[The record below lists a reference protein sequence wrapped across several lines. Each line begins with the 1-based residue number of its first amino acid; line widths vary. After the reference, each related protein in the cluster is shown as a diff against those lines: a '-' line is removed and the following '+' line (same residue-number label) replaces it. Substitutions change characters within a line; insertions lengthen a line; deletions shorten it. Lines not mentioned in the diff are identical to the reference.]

1 MEEGAGD
8 SVVYERAG
16 SIAIVRL
23 NRPEVRNALSF
34 GLISRLA
41 EILHEL
47 DADDSVGASV
57 LTGGERFFSA
67 GADIREMAGR
77 TMVSFEK
84 ADDFSVWDA
93 LASVGK
99 PVIAAVEGYA
109 YGGGC
114 ELAMASDMIVA
125 SEDARFGQPEIDL
138 GIMPGAGG
146 TQRLT
151 SAAGKYRAMRYILTG
166 EPFSAAEAERMGLVS
181 AVVPK
186 GQAVREASRLATL
199 ISAKPRTAVLL
210 AKKAVRRAA
219 ENKIAEGLLFER
231 SLFYSLF
238 ATLDQKEGMD
248 AFLKKRKP
256 EFKGG

>member
-1 MEEGAGD
+1 MKEGARG
-8 SVVYERAG
+8 SVVYEKAG
-16 SIAIVRL
+16 GIAIVRL

-47 DADDSVGASV
+47 DADESIGASV
-57 LTGGERFFSA
+57 LTGGEKFFSA
-67 GADIREMAGR
+67 GADIKEMAGR
-77 TMVSFEK
+77 SMASFEK
-84 ADDFSVWDA
+84 HDDFSAWDA

-99 PVIAAVEGYA
+99 PFISAVEGYA

-125 SEDARFGQPEIDL
+125 AEDARFGQPEIDL

-151 SAAGKYRAMRYILTG
+151 RAAGKYRAMRYILTG
-166 EPFSAAEAERMGLVS
+166 EPFSAAEAERMGIVT

-186 GQAVREASRLATL
+186 GQAVMEASRIAAI

-219 ENKIAEGLLFER
+219 ENQLTEGLLFER

-238 ATLDQKEGMD
+238 ATLDQKEGMN
-248 AFLKKRKP
+248 AFLNKRKP
-256 EFKGG
+256 EFKGE